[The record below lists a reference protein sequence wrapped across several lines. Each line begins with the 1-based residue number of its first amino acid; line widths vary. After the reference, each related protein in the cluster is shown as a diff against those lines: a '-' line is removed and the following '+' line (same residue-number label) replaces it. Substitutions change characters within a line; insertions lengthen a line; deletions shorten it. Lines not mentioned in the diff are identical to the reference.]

1 MASISNLLDG
11 LARIFSYV
19 PWRETVQQHCTN
31 DTDISVQCGAQLGY
45 IPRERVVQALCLY
58 RVSRPNASF
67 TLLTS
72 IQAQRPFRAQVGW
85 LPRPPM
91 TANDDACLIG
101 LMVPLMNESWD
112 EWFDKVR
119 DQYEAELDECHTKYG
134 KGPWTV
140 PYMQDDGWRKPPARQ
155 LARKSCGRHPPSL
168 GTQRTPNQGSPSL
181 AETQGKDDSDEN
193 DDESEDVSE
202 GDDEDDDD
210 DEEEY

>member
-1 MASISNLLDG
+1 
-11 LARIFSYV
+11 
-19 PWRETVQQHCTN
+19 
-31 DTDISVQCGAQLGY
+31 
-45 IPRERVVQALCLY
+45 
-58 RVSRPNASF
+58 
-67 TLLTS
+67 
-72 IQAQRPFRAQVGW
+72 
-85 LPRPPM
+85 M

-193 DDESEDVSE
+193 DDEELSDEEDDS
-202 GDDEDDDD
+202 GDDEFVPRGPGRQPTATPKSAAVQPKAVVSESSDYFPVSTPYLDSNLLHVKTGK
-210 DEEEY
+210 DEGQ